1 MRGMSIVVG
10 FVLLAGVAGCTK
22 DPKPNYSSATPTG
35 TVTTSSS
42 PSPTPSS
49 TAVPYDQIPPGNPVS
64 WVPSGVPTNAPFKE
78 PGDVV
83 PMFNQSMFTDTQSGA
98 LGMAGYYL
106 QARNWASAT
115 MNPRPFTLICDADKC
130 KHDAPFFT
138 DPAKLGQHYV
148 GGRESWGAPIVIP
161 APAGKNA
168 DWVVQLRVKISAEKL
183 VDAKGKVISSDEALI
198 LPTNLYLKWSGVLWR
213 VTGDFLV
220 G

>member
-106 QARNWASAT
+106 QARNWAKAT
-115 MNPRPFTLICDADKC
+115 NDPTPFMLICDADKC
-130 KHDAPFFT
+130 KHDALFFT
-138 DPAKLGQHYV
+138 ERAKNGQHRV
-148 GGRESWGAPIVIP
+148 GGRATWGPPVVLP
-161 APAGKNA
+161 APSGKNA
-168 DWVVQLRVKISAEKL
+168 DWVVQLDVKIAGSKI
-183 VDAKGKVISSDEALI
+183 VDSKGIVVSSDAAI
-198 LPTNLYLKWSGVLWR
+198 DDPTNLYVKWDGVIWR